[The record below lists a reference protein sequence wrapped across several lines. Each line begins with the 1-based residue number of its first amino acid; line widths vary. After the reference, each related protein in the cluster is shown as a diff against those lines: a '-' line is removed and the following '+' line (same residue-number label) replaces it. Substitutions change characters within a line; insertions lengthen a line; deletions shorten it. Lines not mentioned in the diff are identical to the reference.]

1 MPSWNELI
9 NTVQNF
15 GNNIKDTSNFLD
27 TMMIESLNTVSTLR
41 GNKNVIFYASAFL
54 QKPQL
59 DPMTIQI
66 TNEEINCFMAVMHG
80 MDFSKGLSLILHTPG
95 GMTNATETLVE
106 YIHSKFSY
114 VETIIPTFA
123 KSAGTMIALSSDVII
138 MGRQSQLGPIDTQM
152 IIGGKSVSARSVF
165 AQFEKA
171 KTDIHENIINAHL
184 WAPILGSMSP
194 GLLIEATK
202 ANDYS
207 EEIVSNW
214 LKQKGFT
221 KFAEIANFF
230 NNPSLHKSHGK
241 RISRKDARE
250 QGLSIIDLEDNQD
263 LQEAVLTAYHTMT
276 ILFEKTPAS
285 KIVVSNFGKRWI
297 KNIAQPIN
305 VPMKIK

>member
-1 MPSWNELI
+1 MPSWNEII
-9 NTVQNF
+9 NKVQNF
-15 GNNIKDTSNFLD
+15 GNNSQEMFNYLDSTMSN
-27 TMMIESLNTVSTLR
+27 SLKAISSLR
-41 GNKNVIFYASAFL
+41 KNRNVIFYASAFL

-59 DPMTIQI
+59 DPMAIQI

-106 YIHSKFSY
+106 YIHTKFDY

-123 KSAGTMIALSSDVII
+123 MSAGTMIALSSDAII
-138 MGRQSQLGPIDTQM
+138 MGRQSQLGPIDPQM
-152 IIGGKSVSARSVF
+152 LIGGKTVSARSIY

-171 KTDIHENIINAHL
+171 KNDIHENVINAHL

-194 GLLIEATK
+194 GLLIEASK

-207 EEIVSNW
+207 EEIVKNW
-214 LKQKGFT
+214 LERKNIKNS
-221 KFAEIANFF
+221 AEIANYF
-230 NNPSLHKSHGK
+230 NNPALHKSHGK
-241 RISRKDARE
+241 RIDRKDARE
-250 QGLSIIDLEDNQD
+250 KGLCVIDLEDNQD

-276 ILFEKTPAS
+276 IFFEKTPAS

-297 KNIAQPIN
+297 KNI
-305 VPMKIK
+305 VPANLPMQIR